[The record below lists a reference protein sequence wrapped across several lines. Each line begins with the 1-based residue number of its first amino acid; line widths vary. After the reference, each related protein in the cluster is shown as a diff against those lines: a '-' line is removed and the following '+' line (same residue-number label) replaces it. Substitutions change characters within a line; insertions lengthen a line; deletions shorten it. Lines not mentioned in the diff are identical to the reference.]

1 MATKTKP
8 KTKTQNG
15 YTPRLKERFDDEVRA
30 RLKEQFGY
38 STAMRV
44 PRIEKITLNMG
55 VGDAKVNARTLDKA
69 VEELTLIAGQRAQIT
84 RAKKSIAG
92 FKIREGMPIGTKVT
106 LRGARMWEFLDRLVS
121 IALPRIRD
129 FRGLSPA
136 SLDGRGNYSLGV
148 REQIIFPEI
157 DYDDVET
164 VRGLDVT
171 ITTTAQSDEEALAL
185 LRELGLPFRTEA

>member
-1 MATKTKP
+1 M
-8 KTKTQNG
+8 
-15 YTPRLKERFDDEVRA
+15 
-30 RLKEQFGY
+30 
-38 STAMRV
+38 
-44 PRIEKITLNMG
+44 
-55 VGDAKVNARTLDKA
+55 
-69 VEELTLIAGQRAQIT
+69 
-84 RAKKSIAG
+84 AKKSIAG

-106 LRGARMWEFLDRLVS
+106 LRGPRMWEFLDRLVS

-185 LRELGLPFRTEA
+185 LRELGLPFQAEA